1 MTRRDRIG
9 GAITMVAAGR
19 QYALGAVPAPIAA
32 TDQVQAP
39 DDFGTAQLS
48 GHSHTRLMAVQK
60 AEDLERMTEKVVDG
74 RH

>member
-1 MTRRDRIG
+1 
-9 GAITMVAAGR
+9 MVAAGR

-39 DDFGTAQLS
+39 DDVGTAQLS
-48 GHSHTRLMAVQK
+48 GHPHTRLMAVQK